1 MKSPIFFVS
10 GIGTEVGKTVTSAIL
25 MKALDAAYWK
35 PVQSG
40 DLHWT
45 DTDKVKSW
53 TGLPED
59 RFFSER
65 HRLNEPLS
73 PHASAALDGIH
84 IQLEDFSLPV
94 TERPLLIEGAGG
106 LLVPLNDQDTILD
119 LIQVLQVPVVL
130 VSRHYLGSINHTL
143 LSIEV
148 LQSRGVP
155 IAGLLF
161 NGPENK
167 HTESAIQQLSGLTP
181 LVRIDELAEI
191 NAQSIAAAA
200 ERYGAVLRKALLPQI
215 SITNR
220 QTGY

>member
-1 MKSPIFFVS
+1 MKPPMFFVS

-53 TGLPED
+53 TGLPEN

-73 PHASAALDGIH
+73 PHASAALDGVT
-84 IQLEDFSLPV
+84 IQLSDFGLPR
-94 TERPLLIEGAGG
+94 TDRPLLIEGAGG
-106 LLVPLNDQDTILD
+106 LLVPLNKQNTILD
-119 LIQVLQVPVVL
+119 LIQVLQVPVLL

-148 LQSRGVP
+148 LQRRGIPV
-155 IAGLLF
+155 AGLLF

-167 HTESAIQQLSGLTP
+167 YTESAIQQLSGLTP
-181 LVRIDELAEI
+181 LIRMDELSEI
-191 NAQSIAAAA
+191 NKQSIATAADQ
-200 ERYGAVLRKALLPQI
+200 YGTVLRKALLPET

-220 QTGY
+220 QTGN